1 MAGTLKMWL
10 TTVCLLAVISP
21 VFAESWTWKDSK
33 GVEHSRAEL
42 DEILRAHRRW
52 VDNDG
57 KEGTRAILA
66 GADLTRAN
74 LSGSVLNNA
83 DLSKATL
90 DHADLSKAQLKGA
103 ILKNADLT
111 RANLSEADLEDADLS
126 GAQLSGGDEDS
137 PGADLW
143 SAHLD
148 NARLQKSNLTHAYLG
163 QTDLM
168 GTYFDSDTDVSFIN
182 LDQALFQPRGD
193 LDPEIFRTASNLA
206 ALKYV
211 DDPKPIIDLRNA
223 LRDSGIEQPARQ
235 LTEAYL
241 RHDPNV
247 PPQTPEAAKTT
258 HHHHPEE
265 SDPENA
271 LRLYTGAE
279 YWIHVAGYWAGET
292 LQWMRE
298 AAFDWTCGWG
308 ADPGRPLIIIAI
320 MALLCTP
327 IYWLGTHV
335 QRCKWGLFL
344 VVSGKRRRT
353 GLSRQH
359 VFHIRVRH
367 TWRTPKLREP
377 DAMPGPGDWMLHL
390 WKTRSQWMRVELR
403 ALWTAMLFSLM
414 SVFNIG
420 FQGFNGG
427 EWIRMLQPREFD
439 LRARG
444 WMRTVSGVQ
453 SLLGVGL
460 LALSILSYFGHPFD

>member
-1 MAGTLKMWL
+1 MAGTLKIWL
-10 TTVCLLAVISP
+10 TAVCLLAVASP
-21 VFAESWTWKDSK
+21 VFPESWAWKDSK
-33 GVEHSRAEL
+33 GNEHSRAEL
-42 DEILRAHRRW
+42 DTILREHGRW
-52 VDNDG
+52 VSSDG
-57 KEGTRAILA
+57 KDGKRAVLA
-66 GADLTRAN
+66 GADLTLAK
-74 LSGSVLNNA
+74 LSGAMLNGA

-103 ILKNADLT
+103 SLKDADLT

-126 GAQLSGGDEDS
+126 GAQLTGGDNDS

-143 SAHLD
+143 GAHLD
-148 NARLQKSNLTHAYLG
+148 NAKLEDSNLTHAYLG
-163 QTDLM
+163 QADLV
-168 GTYFDSDTDVSFIN
+168 GASFDIDTDVSFIN
-182 LDQALFQPRGD
+182 LEDALFQPKGN

-206 ALKYV
+206 ALRYV

-223 LRDSGIEQPARQ
+223 LRDSGMEQQARL

-241 RHDPNV
+241 RHDPNI
-247 PPQTPEAAKTT
+247 PPQTPESARIPR
-258 HHHHPEE
+258 HHHPSEAGPD
-265 SDPENA
+265 SA
-271 LRLYTGAE
+271 GQFYVGAT
-279 YWIHVAGYWAGET
+279 YWIHMAGYWLGET
-292 LQWMRE
+292 AQWMRE

-308 ADPGRPLIIIAI
+308 ANPGRPLVIIAI
-320 MALLCTP
+320 MALVSTP
-327 IYWLGTHV
+327 IYWLGIHF

-344 VVSGKRRRT
+344 VVTGKRRKT
-353 GLSRQH
+353 GLPRQH
-359 VFHIRVRH
+359 IVRIRVRH
-367 TWRTPKLREP
+367 TWRTPRVREP
-377 DAMPGPGDWMLHL
+377 DAIPGPGDWMLHL
-390 WKTRSQWMRVELR
+390 WTTRGRWTRLELR
-403 ALWTAMLFSLM
+403 ALWTALLFSLM